1 MQYIGCLLMCMLDGN
16 VLSQSHLCPVKPGSN
31 HTQRTRQ
38 GLVQMDVPVQQL
50 QLTSIK
56 KTHSTMARSHHRGG
70 DADRNISTCSQAF
83 GLQKEFYA
91 SLDKRWTSR
100 RADWPM
106 NKTPSVLI
114 SSPLNKLLIQ
124 VLAPRWTF
132 TGSQKRRE
140 EPSVVFLSHYDNLML
155 KW

>member
-56 KTHSTMARSHHRGG
+56 KPTRLWQDPTIEEAML
-70 DADRNISTCSQAF
+70 I
-83 GLQKEFYA
+83 E
-91 SLDKRWTSR
+91 TS
-100 RADWPM
+100 PH
-106 NKTPSVLI
+106 VH
-114 SSPLNKLLIQ
+114 KLSGYKKSFMR
-124 VLAPRWTF
+124 V
-132 TGSQKRRE
+132 
-140 EPSVVFLSHYDNLML
+140 
-155 KW
+155 